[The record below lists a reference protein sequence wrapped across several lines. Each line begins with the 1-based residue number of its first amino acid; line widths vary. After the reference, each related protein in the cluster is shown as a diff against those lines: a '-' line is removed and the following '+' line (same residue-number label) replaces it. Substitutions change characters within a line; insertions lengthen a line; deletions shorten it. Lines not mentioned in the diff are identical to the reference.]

1 MGPQALSGVTVVALE
16 QAVAAPFATRQ
27 LADWGARVIKIERPG
42 TGDFARHYDE
52 TVHGQSSHFVW
63 INRGKESLTL
73 DVKSPD
79 GQKILRQ
86 LMGQADVLVQNLK
99 PGSLEKM
106 GWHRDAIRRDFP
118 KLIYCNISGYGPD
131 GPYYER
137 KAYDLLIQAESGLLS
152 ITGTEESP
160 AKVGV
165 SIGDI
170 AAGMYALTSIL
181 MALIHRNQ
189 THEGTIIDVSM
200 LEALAEWMGYPLNF
214 GHFSGQA
221 PDRTGAHHAT
231 IAPYGPYP
239 TLGGAEVFLGVQ
251 NEREWAA
258 FCTDVLK
265 MPGMRDDPRFESN
278 SLRVTHRTALNG
290 AIQEVFSQLALKDVL
305 DRLDRAGIAYARLNT
320 IEDLWDHP
328 QLRARHRFRPV
339 STPGGLMEALLPP
352 MNFLDAEPTMGDIP
366 SLGRHTDG
374 ILAEL
379 GWTAEE
385 IQRLR
390 EKGVV

>member
-27 LADWGARVIKIERPG
+27 LADWGSRVIKIERPG

-200 LEALAEWMGYPLNF
+200 LEALAEWMGDPLNF
-214 GHFSGQA
+214 GQFS
-221 PDRTGAHHAT
+221 
-231 IAPYGPYP
+231 
-239 TLGGAEVFLGVQ
+239 
-251 NEREWAA
+251 
-258 FCTDVLK
+258 
-265 MPGMRDDPRFESN
+265 
-278 SLRVTHRTALNG
+278 
-290 AIQEVFSQLALKDVL
+290 
-305 DRLDRAGIAYARLNT
+305 
-320 IEDLWDHP
+320 
-328 QLRARHRFRPV
+328 
-339 STPGGLMEALLPP
+339 
-352 MNFLDAEPTMGDIP
+352 
-366 SLGRHTDG
+366 
-374 ILAEL
+374 
-379 GWTAEE
+379 
-385 IQRLR
+385 
-390 EKGVV
+390 